1 MTRWFWDVLK
11 RGSGE
16 AGVVTQAEEG
26 SELSSEQAPL
36 SSGQLLP
43 PFYTPS
49 CSDFSSLPPAS
60 GTYLSLLN
68 APFVPKF
75 LLPNYWLLVYGQL
88 ASAHLSEFTISLGRG
103 LRS

>member
-1 MTRWFWDVLK
+1 MARWFWDVLK

-26 SELSSEQAPL
+26 RELCSEQEPL
-36 SSGQLLP
+36 SSGQLFP

-49 CSDFSSLPPAS
+49 CPNFSLPPAS
-60 GTYLSLLN
+60 GPYLSLLN
-68 APFVPKF
+68 VPFVPKF
-75 LLPNYWLLVYGQL
+75 LLPNYWFLVYGQL
-88 ASAHLSEFTISLGRG
+88 ASGHLSEFTISLGRG